1 VTRNADVSEP
11 QSTTSGW
18 VSLFSGGKDSTYALY
33 RGRKRGLNIKRLVTV
48 LPEGE
53 SYLYQRPTP
62 AVPAKAA
69 ESIGIEHET
78 VALPTPDGDPGVA
91 DRGDFEIKPLE
102 KAIARIAGETPISGV
117 IAGAIESTYQR
128 DRIAGVCDRL
138 GLELYAPLW
147 DESTEA
153 IAEGLLEAG
162 FAITIVEVAA
172 GGLDRSWLGRQL
184 DRAAFEELQ
193 TLAERHG
200 VHPLGEGGEF
210 ETVVTDGPHMQQP
223 LELEYNT
230 VWDGLRGRLE
240 ITDVRLSRRRGR

>member
-1 VTRNADVSEP
+1 VARNAGVSEP
-11 QSTTSGW
+11 QSTTGGW

-33 RGRKRGLNIKRLVTV
+33 RGRKRGLDIERLVTV

-62 AVPAKAA
+62 AIPAMAA
-69 ESIGIEHET
+69 ESIGIDHET
-78 VALPTPDGDPGVA
+78 VSLPTPNGDPGVA

-102 KAIARIAGETPISGV
+102 EAIATIADETSISGI

-147 DESTEA
+147 NESTA
-153 IAEGLLEAG
+153 VIAEGLFEAG
-162 FAITIVEVAA
+162 FTIIIVEVAA
-172 GGLDRSWLGRQL
+172 GGLDQSWLGRQL
-184 DRAAFEELQ
+184 DRAAFEQLQEL
-193 TLAERHG
+193 EDRHG

-210 ETVVTDGPHMQQP
+210 ETVVTDGPHMQRP
-223 LELEYNT
+223 LELEYDT

-240 ITDVRLSRRRGR
+240 IADVQFSRRGQ